1 SHQMSQFAHYLASF
15 GGKKLL
21 MRMFALCALVV
32 NGVAAHRISTHSID
46 MSGSSSIK
54 EENQEEEARRR
65 IDELTDFGAQAIH
78 RGNLVRKAASL
89 SENVSQSSTD
99 EPATNEAIA
108 AFDQYVAQAKKSLDQ
123 RRAETIELLKQ
134 PAGELVVSA
143 TNFHLETI
151 KRKESTIEEQA
162 STIKQQASIIDRL
175 RQPSTFLWNISGQ
188 DFSAIQYN
196 DFVESP
202 QFGLL
207 LGSGFWFTYFPKGV
221 RGTNNDGWASVYLK
235 HDRKCRVSG
244 TLTTDFV
251 TKKILAGTV
260 TAESVTKTIE
270 GYGDSWGFARF
281 AQSPN
286 LQAVSVNI
294 TESDC

>member
-1 SHQMSQFAHYLASF
+1 MSHQMSQ
-15 GGKKLL
+15 
-21 MRMFALCALVV
+21 
-32 NGVAAHRISTHSID
+32 
-46 MSGSSSIK
+46 
-54 EENQEEEARRR
+54 ENQEEEARRR

-207 LGSGFWFTYFPKGV
+207 LDSGFCERGAWYQQRWVGIGLLEARQEMPRIGDSHHGLRYEENPSGDCHRGV
-221 RGTNNDGWASVYLK
+221 RYEDN
-235 HDRKCRVSG
+235 
-244 TLTTDFV
+244 
-251 TKKILAGTV
+251 
-260 TAESVTKTIE
+260 
-270 GYGDSWGFARF
+270 
-281 AQSPN
+281 
-286 LQAVSVNI
+286 
-294 TESDC
+294 

>member
-1 SHQMSQFAHYLASF
+1 
-15 GGKKLL
+15 
-21 MRMFALCALVV
+21 
-32 NGVAAHRISTHSID
+32 
-46 MSGSSSIK
+46 
-54 EENQEEEARRR
+54 
-65 IDELTDFGAQAIH
+65 
-78 RGNLVRKAASL
+78 
-89 SENVSQSSTD
+89 
-99 EPATNEAIA
+99 AIA

-207 LGSGFWFTYFPKGV
+207 LDSGFWFTYFPKGV

-251 TKKILAGTV
+251 TKKILAGTA

-270 GYGDSWGFARF
+270 GYGDSWGFDRF

-286 LQAVSVNI
+286 LQAISVNI